1 MKFAVMKF
9 AYGKNSL
16 YMNFTNNTKMAIFL
30 MFIGVYPYNGSLNL
44 QHVAVPLVTN
54 DACIK
59 NYVPYPRFKITSNMV
74 CAGFKEG
81 GRDSCIGDS
90 GFSFS

>member
-1 MKFAVMKF
+1 MSLVGIFWYICIIFTFTEYKF
-9 AYGKNSL
+9 
-16 YMNFTNNTKMAIFL
+16 
-30 MFIGVYPYNGSLNL
+30 GSENL
-44 QHVAVPLVTN
+44 QYVEVPLVTN

-74 CAGFKEG
+74 CAGDE
-81 GRDSCIGDS
+81 GRDSCKGDS